1 MKKFIVSILFAA
13 LAVAAVMSVM
23 IRNAKAQQDVIF
35 TAQLLAGNEVPPQV
49 VVSAQDQAAAGF
61 VTVTLHVTKDSG
73 GNVTAASSKFDWTL
87 SGLPNGE
94 AIILSHIHQGAAG
107 VNGPVVVDSLISP
120 ASPIIVGGG
129 GTSGGASF
137 SRDSLATSN
146 SIATQL
152 LANPSGFYFNIH
164 TLSSPG
170 GTARGQLQ
178 AQQAPPPGG
187 TSVPTLSQW
196 GAILMFLLILAAG
209 MFFVAGRRPVMA
221 AEAGF
226 VTGNSRPI
234 DWKLLTTVT
243 MYVEAAVV
251 LGLVALH
258 SVIATPDI
266 FGAIASGLIVAFIVH
281 LLIRQSRK

>member
-1 MKKFIVSILFAA
+1 MKKSIVSIVLAG

-49 VVSAQDQAAAGF
+49 QVSAQDQAAAGF
-61 VTVTLHVTKDSG
+61 VTVTMHVTKDSG
-73 GNVTAASSKFDWTL
+73 GNVTAASSRFDWTIA
-87 SGLPNGE
+87 GLPNGE
-94 AIILSHIHQGAAG
+94 PIILSHIHQGAAG
-107 VNGPVVVDSLISP
+107 VNGPVVVDSLLS
-120 ASPIIVGGG
+120 ATTPIIVSG
-129 GTSGGASF
+129 GGASF
-137 SRDSLATSN
+137 SRDGLMTSN
-146 SIATQL
+146 SIATQI
-152 LANPSGFYFNIH
+152 LANPSAFYFNIH

-170 GTARGQLQ
+170 GTARGQLL

-209 MFFVAGRRPVMA
+209 MFFVAGRRPIVA

-226 VTGNSRPI
+226 VAGNSRPI

-266 FGAIASGLIVAFIVH
+266 FGAIAAGLIVAFIVH

>member
-1 MKKFIVSILFAA
+1 MKKSIVSIVLAGM
-13 LAVAAVMSVM
+13 AVAAVMSVM

-49 VVSAQDQAAAGF
+49 QVSAQDQAAAGF

-94 AIILSHIHQGAAG
+94 PIILSHIHQGAAG
-107 VNGPVVVDSLISP
+107 VNGPVVVDSLLS
-120 ASPIIVGGG
+120 ATTPIIVSG
-129 GTSGGASF
+129 GGASF
-137 SRDSLATSN
+137 SRDGLMTSN

-152 LANPSGFYFNIH
+152 LANPSGFYFNVH

-226 VTGNSRPI
+226 VAGTSRSI

>member
-1 MKKFIVSILFAA
+1 MKKSIVSIVLAGMAFAA
-13 LAVAAVMSVM
+13 LTSVM

-35 TAQLLAGNEVPPQV
+35 TATLLAGNEVPPQV
-49 VVSAQDQAAAGF
+49 QVSAQDQAAAGV

-73 GNVTAASSKFDWTL
+73 GNVTAASSRFDWSL
-87 SGLPNGE
+87 SGLPNLE
-94 AIILSHIHQGAAG
+94 PIILSHIHQGAAG
-107 VNGPVVVDSLISP
+107 VNGPVVVDSLLAP
-120 ASPIIVGGG
+120 ATPIIVTG
-129 GTSGGASF
+129 GGASF
-137 SRDSLATSN
+137 SRDGLATSN

-209 MFFVAGRRPVMA
+209 MFFVAGRKTVIA
-221 AEAGF
+221 ADGGF
-226 VTGNSRPI
+226 VAGNSRPV

>member
-1 MKKFIVSILFAA
+1 MKKSVVSIVLAGMAFAA
-13 LAVAAVMSVM
+13 LMSVM

-35 TAQLLAGNEVPPQV
+35 TATLLAGNEVPPQV
-49 VVSAQDQAAAGF
+49 QVSAQDQAAAGV

-73 GNVTAASSKFDWTL
+73 GNVTAASSRFDWSL

-94 AIILSHIHQGAAG
+94 EIILSHIHQGAAG
-107 VNGPVVVDSLISP
+107 VNGPIVVDSLISQ
-120 ASPIIVGGG
+120 ATPIVVGGG
-129 GTSGGASF
+129 GASF
-137 SRDSLATSN
+137 LRDGLATSN

-152 LANPSGFYFNIH
+152 LANPTGFYFNIH

-226 VTGNSRPI
+226 VAGNSRSI

>member
-1 MKKFIVSILFAA
+1 MKKSIVSIVLAGM
-13 LAVAAVMSVM
+13 AVAAVMSVM
-23 IRNAKAQQDVIF
+23 IRNAKAQQNVIF

-73 GNVTAASSKFDWTL
+73 GNVTAASTRFDWTL
-87 SGLPNGE
+87 AGLPNGE
-94 AIILSHIHQGAAG
+94 EIILSHIHRGAAG
-107 VNGPVVVDSLISP
+107 VNGPVVVDSLLSP
-120 ASPIIVGGG
+120 ATPIVVGG
-129 GTSGGASF
+129 GGASF
-137 SRDSLATSN
+137 SRDGLATSN
-146 SIATQL
+146 SVATDI

-209 MFFVAGRRPVMA
+209 MFFVAGRKPAMA

-226 VTGNSRPI
+226 VAGNFRPI

-266 FGAIASGLIVAFIVH
+266 FGDIASVLIVAFIVH